1 MPEQAIETV
10 IGFWRI
16 AEQDRERLAIVD
28 PLGHEIRYGELYD
41 QVNQIS
47 NAFRARGLVQG
58 DHISIVL
65 PNEPMHLAL
74 CLAAMQSGL
83 YITTI
88 NWHLVGPEIAYIL
101 TDSESKLFV
110 AHESIGHEAI
120 RAADEAG
127 LPADQR
133 LAIGEIQGFSPLEE
147 FMQGQ
152 PCSRPE
158 NPRAGSLMFY
168 TSGTTGRPKG
178 VRRPLGDVSP
188 DDAAAAIMGLFA
200 LFDIHPH
207 DGHVHITPAP
217 LYHSAP
223 NSWAITSLH
232 CGHPV
237 VLMDHFTPEGMMER
251 IARYRV
257 SHTHMV
263 PTMFHR
269 LLALPEDVRA
279 SYDVSSLRTMIH
291 AAAPCPVATKWKML
305 DWWGDVIWEYYSATE
320 VGGTIISPSDWRK
333 HPGTVGRPFPGSE
346 VKVLDDDGNELATGQ
361 SGTIYMRMEGVSFE
375 YYKDREKTEKAS
387 RKGFVTVGD
396 IGYLD
401 ADGYLFL
408 NDRKN
413 DMIIV
418 AGVNLYPAE
427 IESALQQH
435 DKIVDVAVFGIPNA
449 DTGEEIKAV
458 IELSPGTSA
467 DDRTRAE
474 IMEFCKGQL
483 AKQRW
488 PRSIDFT
495 TEMPR
500 DPSGKLYKRKLRDP
514 YWEEHDSSI
523 V

>member
-1 MPEQAIETV
+1 MAEQTTEAV
-10 IGFWRI
+10 VGFFRI

-28 PLGHEIRYGELYD
+28 PLGHEISYGELYD
-41 QVNQIS
+41 LVNQIS
-47 NAFRARGLVQG
+47 NGFRTRGLVQG
-58 DHISIVL
+58 DHVSIAL
-65 PNEPMHLAL
+65 PNNAMHLAL
-74 CLAAMQSGL
+74 CLAAMQTGL

-101 TDSESKLFV
+101 KDSESKLFV
-110 AHESIGHEAI
+110 AHDSIGHEAI

-133 LAIGEIQGFSPLEE
+133 FAIGEIEGFSPLAELLE
-147 FMQGQ
+147 GQ
-152 PCSRPE
+152 PRSRPE

-188 DDAAAAIMGLFA
+188 DDAAAAIIGLFA
-200 LFDIHPH
+200 LFGIQPH
-207 DGHVHITPAP
+207 DDHVHITPAP
-217 LYHSAP
+217 LYHAAP
-223 NSWAITSLH
+223 NNWAVTSLH

-237 VLMDHFTPEGMMER
+237 VLMERFTPEGMLER

-269 LLALPEDVRA
+269 LLSLPEDVRA
-279 SYDVSSLRTMIH
+279 GYDVSSLRTMIH

-320 VGGTIISPSDWRK
+320 IGGTIISPSDWRK
-333 HPGTVGRPFPGSE
+333 HPGTVGLPFPGSE
-346 VKVLDDDGNELATGQ
+346 VKVLDDEGNELPTGQ
-361 SGTIYMRMEGVSFE
+361 SGTVYMRMEGMSFE
-375 YYKDREKTEKAS
+375 YYKDEEKTEKAK

-401 ADGYLFL
+401 AEGYLFL

-418 AGVNLYPAE
+418 AGVNIYPAE

-435 DKIVDVAVFGIPNA
+435 DKIVDVAVFGVPNA

-458 IELSPGTSA
+458 IELSSGAPAT
-467 DDRTRAE
+467 DETREE
-474 IMEFCKGQL
+474 IMEFCKGNL

-514 YWEEHDSSI
+514 YWKEHNSSI

>member
-1 MPEQAIETV
+1 
-10 IGFWRI
+10 
-16 AEQDRERLAIVD
+16 
-28 PLGHEIRYGELYD
+28 
-41 QVNQIS
+41 
-47 NAFRARGLVQG
+47 
-58 DHISIVL
+58 
-65 PNEPMHLAL
+65 
-74 CLAAMQSGL
+74 
-83 YITTI
+83 
-88 NWHLVGPEIAYIL
+88 
-101 TDSESKLFV
+101 
-110 AHESIGHEAI
+110 
-120 RAADEAG
+120 
-127 LPADQR
+127 
-133 LAIGEIQGFSPLEE
+133 
-147 FMQGQ
+147 
-152 PCSRPE
+152 
-158 NPRAGSLMFY
+158 MFY

-237 VLMDHFTPEGMMER
+237 VLMDRFTPLGMMER

-269 LLALPEDVRA
+269 LLSLPEDVRA

-435 DKIVDVAVFGIPNA
+435 EKIVDVAVFGIPNA

-467 DDRTRAE
+467 DDATRAE
-474 IMEFCKGQL
+474 IMEFCKGHL